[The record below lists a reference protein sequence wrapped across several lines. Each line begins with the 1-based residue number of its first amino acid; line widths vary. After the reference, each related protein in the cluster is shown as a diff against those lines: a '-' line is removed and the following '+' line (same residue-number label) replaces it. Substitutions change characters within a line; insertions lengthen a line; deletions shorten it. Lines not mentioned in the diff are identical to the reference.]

1 MTASPNPGRRPHL
14 DRITWITY
22 LQLSLFAFFL
32 YGFGATQALLRDEQG
47 TSRTIASLHA
57 IVFAAANVVAGLLIP
72 RLMER
77 WGRGRVIRYA
87 VIVMSLGIAV
97 YTAPFGLPASMIGI
111 ALVSCGGVSLV
122 ATANAFILD
131 YQGSAGPAALTQA
144 NALAALFGFL
154 VPLIIGLTTALAWGW
169 RTGLWALIVALLV
182 TEFLRSRQPQTP
194 RLHLAQAPRPQHPT
208 TTGHSG
214 HDHSPMPRRFW
225 WSLGVVGLLLATEFT
240 LTLWSADLL
249 RERAGLGPAAA
260 AASLAAVTGGMFCG
274 RIVGSRLAQRWSVDR
289 LLVSSIVLTLS
300 AFFVAWTFTRAWVI
314 VTALFVVGL
323 GIAVHWPIGVSR
335 AVASSGGRIDRASGL
350 SSVAAGVAGG
360 IAPFVLGVL
369 SDQIGFHLA
378 FLTVPVLLV
387 TALALLL
394 IRPVT
399 IAEPAPEPEPV
410 NDDALRRLT
419 RDDPAGASL
428 PEPTTA
434 DRPAADDR
442 PPRSQ

>member
-1 MTASPNPGRRPHL
+1 MTSSPAPGRRPHL

-57 IVFAAANVVAGLLIP
+57 IVFAAANVIAGLLIP

-97 YTAPFGLPASMIGI
+97 YTAPFGLPASLIGT

-122 ATANAFILD
+122 ATATAFILD

-169 RTGLWALIVALLV
+169 RTGLWALIVALLL
-182 TEFLRSRQPQTP
+182 TELLRSRQPPTP
-194 RLHLAQAPRPQHPT
+194 HLQLAQAPRPQSPT
-208 TTGHSG
+208 TAGHSEN
-214 HDHSPMPRRFW
+214 DHSPMPRRFW

-260 AASLAAVTGGMFCG
+260 AASLAAVTGGMFLG
-274 RIVGSRLAQRWSVDR
+274 RIVGSRLAQTWSVDR
-289 LLVSSIVLTLS
+289 LLISSIVLTLS

-378 FLTVPVLLV
+378 FLTVPALLA
-387 TALALLL
+387 TALALLI

-399 IAEPAPEPEPV
+399 TTAPAPAPAPM
-410 NDDALRRLT
+410 NDDALPHFT
-419 RDDPAGASL
+419 RDDPAGASP

-434 DRPAADDR
+434 DRPAADER

>member
-1 MTASPNPGRRPHL
+1 MTSSPDPGRRPHL

-57 IVFAAANVVAGLLIP
+57 IVFAAANVIAGLLIP

-97 YTAPFGLPASMIGI
+97 YTAPFGLPASLIGT

-131 YQGSAGPAALTQA
+131 YQGSAGPTALTQA

-169 RTGLWALIVALLV
+169 RTGLWVLIVALLV
-182 TEFLRSRQPQTP
+182 TELLRSRQPHTP
-194 RLHLAQAPRPQHPT
+194 RLQLAQAPRPQRPT
-208 TTGHSG
+208 TPGHSG

-260 AASLAAVTGGMFCG
+260 AASLAAVTGGMFLG
-274 RIVGSRLAQRWSVDR
+274 RIVGSRRAQRWSVDR
-289 LLVSSIVLTLS
+289 LLISSILLTLS

-360 IAPFVLGVL
+360 ISPFVLGVL

-378 FLTVPVLLV
+378 FLTVPALLA

-399 IAEPAPEPEPV
+399 TTAPAPM
-410 NDDALRRLT
+410 NDDALPDLT
-419 RDDPAGASL
+419 RDDPAGASP

-442 PPRSQ
+442 PPHSQ

>member
-1 MTASPNPGRRPHL
+1 MTSSPAPGRRPHL

-87 VIVMSLGIAV
+87 VIVTSLGIAV
-97 YTAPFGLPASMIGI
+97 YTAPFGLPASLIGT

-169 RTGLWALIVALLV
+169 RTGLWGLIVALLV
-182 TEFLRSRQPQTP
+182 TELLRSRQPSTP
-194 RLHLAQAPRPQHPT
+194 RLQLAQAPRPQRPT
-208 TTGHSG
+208 TAGRSG
-214 HDHSPMPRRFW
+214 NDHSPMPRRFW

-274 RIVGSRLAQRWSVDR
+274 RIVGSRLAQTWTVDR
-289 LLVSSIVLTLS
+289 LLISSIVFTLS
-300 AFFVAWTFTRAWVI
+300 AFFVAWTFTNAWVI

-335 AVASSGGRIDRASGL
+335 AVASSGGKIDRASGL

-360 IAPFVLGVL
+360 IAPFVLGAL

-378 FLTVPVLLV
+378 FLTVPALLA

-399 IAEPAPEPEPV
+399 TTAPAPM
-410 NDDALRRLT
+410 NDDALPHFT
-419 RDDPAGASL
+419 RDDPAGASP

-442 PPRSQ
+442 PPHSQ

>member
-1 MTASPNPGRRPHL
+1 MTSSPDPGRRPHL

-97 YTAPFGLPASMIGI
+97 YTAPFGLPASLIGT

-182 TEFLRSRQPQTP
+182 TELLRSRQPHTP
-194 RLHLAQAPRPQHPT
+194 RLQLAQGPRPQHPT
-208 TTGHSG
+208 TTGNSG

-300 AFFVAWTFTRAWVI
+300 AFFVAWTFTRVGHRDG
-314 VTALFVVGL
+314 ALRCWPR
-323 GIAVHWPIGVSR
+323 IAVHWPIGSR
-335 AVASSGGRIDRASGL
+335 ALSRAPGKDRSRLRLVIRGSRGG
-350 SSVAAGVAGG
+350 GG

-369 SDQIGFHLA
+369 SDQIGFHPPSSRFRC
-378 FLTVPVLLV
+378 FL
-387 TALALLL
+387 
-394 IRPVT
+394 RPHW
-399 IAEPAPEPEPV
+399 PSCSS
-410 NDDALRRLT
+410 DR
-419 RDDPAGASL
+419 SL
-428 PEPTTA
+428 PPN
-434 DRPAADDR
+434 RHR
-442 PPRSQ
+442 GRNR

>member
-1 MTASPNPGRRPHL
+1 MTSSPATGRRPNL

-57 IVFAAANVVAGLLIP
+57 IVFAAANVIAGLLIP
-72 RLMER
+72 RMMEH

-97 YTAPFGLPASMIGI
+97 YTAPFGLPASLIGT

-122 ATANAFILD
+122 ATASAFILD

-144 NALAALFGFL
+144 NALAALFGFF
-154 VPLIIGLTTALAWGW
+154 VPLIIGLTLALAWGW
-169 RTGLWALIVALLV
+169 RIGLWALIVALLV
-182 TEFLRSRQPQTP
+182 TELVRGRQQPTP
-194 RLHLAQAPRPQHPT
+194 RLQRAQAPSPKSSTMAGQSRIEHA
-208 TTGHSG
+208 
-214 HDHSPMPRRFW
+214 PMPRRFW

-260 AASLAAVTGGMFCG
+260 AASLAAVTGGMFIG
-274 RIVGSRLAQRWSVDR
+274 RIVGSRLAQTWSVDR
-289 LLVSSIVLTLS
+289 LLISSIVFTLS
-300 AFFVAWTFTRAWVI
+300 AFFVAWTFTSVWVI
-314 VTALFVVGL
+314 ITALFVVGL

-378 FLTVPVLLV
+378 FLTVPVLLAA
-387 TALALLL
+387 ALALLL

-399 IAEPAPEPEPV
+399 ATAPEPALP
-410 NDDALRRLT
+410 NDGAPPRLT
-419 RDDPAGASL
+419 KDDPAGASL

>member
-1 MTASPNPGRRPHL
+1 MTSSPDPGRRPHL

-57 IVFAAANVVAGLLIP
+57 IVFAAANVIAGLLIP
-72 RLMER
+72 HLMER

-97 YTAPFGLPASMIGI
+97 YTAPFGLPASLIGT

-131 YQGSAGPAALTQA
+131 YQGSAGPTALTQA

-169 RTGLWALIVALLV
+169 RTGLWVLIVALLV
-182 TEFLRSRQPQTP
+182 TELLRSRQPHTP
-194 RLHLAQAPRPQHPT
+194 RLQLAQAPRPQRPT
-208 TTGHSG
+208 TAGHSG

-260 AASLAAVTGGMFCG
+260 AASLAAVTGGMFLG

-289 LLVSSIVLTLS
+289 LLISSIVLTLS
-300 AFFVAWTFTRAWVI
+300 TFFVAWTFARAWVI

-350 SSVAAGVAGG
+350 SSLAAGVAGG
-360 IAPFVLGVL
+360 ISPFVLGVL

-378 FLTVPVLLV
+378 FLTVPALLA

-399 IAEPAPEPEPV
+399 TTAPAPM
-410 NDDALRRLT
+410 NDDALPDLT
-419 RDDPAGASL
+419 RDDPAGASP
-428 PEPTTA
+428 PEPTTV

>member
-1 MTASPNPGRRPHL
+1 MTASPSSGRRPNL

-57 IVFAAANVVAGLLIP
+57 IVFAAANVIAGLLIP
-72 RLMER
+72 RMMEH

-97 YTAPFGLPASMIGI
+97 YTAPFGLPASLIGT

-122 ATANAFILD
+122 ATASAFILD

-144 NALAALFGFL
+144 NALAALFGFF
-154 VPLIIGLTTALAWGW
+154 VPLIVGLTTALAWGW
-169 RTGLWALIVALLV
+169 RIGLWALIVALLV
-182 TEFLRSRQPQTP
+182 AELLRSRQPPTP
-194 RLHLAQAPRPQHPT
+194 RLQLAQAPRPQHPNT
-208 TTGHSG
+208 AGQSG
-214 HDHSPMPRRFW
+214 NDHSPMPRRFW

-260 AASLAAVTGGMFCG
+260 AASLAAVTGGMFLG
-274 RIVGSRLAQRWSVDR
+274 RIVGSRLAQTWSVDR
-289 LLVSSIVLTLS
+289 LLISSIVLTLS

-369 SDQIGFHLA
+369 SDQIGLHLA
-378 FLTVPVLLV
+378 FLTVPVLLT

-399 IAEPAPEPEPV
+399 TTAPEPM
-410 NDDALRRLT
+410 NDDALPHLT
-419 RDDPAGASL
+419 RDDPAGASP

>member
-1 MTASPNPGRRPHL
+1 
-14 DRITWITY
+14 
-22 LQLSLFAFFL
+22 
-32 YGFGATQALLRDEQG
+32 
-47 TSRTIASLHA
+47 
-57 IVFAAANVVAGLLIP
+57 
-72 RLMER
+72 
-77 WGRGRVIRYA
+77 
-87 VIVMSLGIAV
+87 
-97 YTAPFGLPASMIGI
+97 
-111 ALVSCGGVSLV
+111 
-122 ATANAFILD
+122 
-131 YQGSAGPAALTQA
+131 
-144 NALAALFGFL
+144 
-154 VPLIIGLTTALAWGW
+154 
-169 RTGLWALIVALLV
+169 
-182 TEFLRSRQPQTP
+182 
-194 RLHLAQAPRPQHPT
+194 
-208 TTGHSG
+208 
-214 HDHSPMPRRFW
+214 MPRRFW

-260 AASLAAVTGGMFCG
+260 AASLAAVTGGMFLG

-300 AFFVAWTFTRAWVI
+300 AFFIAWTFTRAWVI

-399 IAEPAPEPEPV
+399 ITEPAPEPEPV

-419 RDDPAGASL
+419 RDDPAGASP

-442 PPRSQ
+442 PPHSQ